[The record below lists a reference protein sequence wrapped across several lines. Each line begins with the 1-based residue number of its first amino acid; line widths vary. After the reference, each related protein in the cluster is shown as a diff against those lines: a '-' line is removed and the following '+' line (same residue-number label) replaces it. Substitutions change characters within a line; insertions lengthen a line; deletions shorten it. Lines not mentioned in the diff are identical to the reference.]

1 MGLDTE
7 FVSPF
12 VQLTHRQLDRSGL
25 DLNETTAYVGLDMD
39 IAKLAADTYSV
50 DTRLLAKAGCG
61 SKAWSVESKDLGS
74 TTGFSGSVEW
84 SASLN
89 LNSGVS
95 FSSNLALDTLA
106 GSSAAVNV
114 SLDR

>member
-1 MGLDTE
+1 
-7 FVSPF
+7 
-12 VQLTHRQLDRSGL
+12 
-25 DLNETTAYVGLDMD
+25 
-39 IAKLAADTYSV
+39 
-50 DTRLLAKAGCG
+50 LLAKAGYG
-61 SKAWSVESKDLGS
+61 SKAWSLGSNDLGS

-84 SASLN
+84 SSSLN
-89 LNSGVS
+89 LNSGVT